1 MGTLN
6 GGLALLYLCT
16 TLNVLTMKFFIFFSI
31 GLLLVTTGR
40 AQFFKNLTDNL
51 KQTLQ
56 NRANGKSNQTTNKL
70 LDKVDSATTVGGG
83 HRATTGTGMS
93 GVGGSAAG
101 GLPSGL
107 DTTGMGRVL
116 GAFAKTAAENPND
129 TNRADLL
136 AKSLGRIAGGDGVSA
151 ADSAKAIKSFM
162 TASGGS
168 GVLYQMLTTTTST
181 RGNTRDTNSTWLT
194 NSGEGRSE
202 MRIPMPGTVTPKFV
216 NIGRVT
222 EPTYSVMLDAGAR
235 TYSLNIIDTAFLH
248 SGIEKYQV
256 TRIGAESVA
265 GYSCIHSRIVT
276 TTGSGAF
283 KSTSTMDLWT
293 STSVPGYAIYSKLVT
308 FQSSTGGMLGA
319 LNKAGAGGYLVKLT
333 AGDGKEYSMTMLLIK
348 AQQGSFPA
356 SLFEIPAGYSNDG
369 MSAVQKLMS
378 GSAPAKH

>member
-1 MGTLN
+1 
-6 GGLALLYLCT
+6 
-16 TLNVLTMKFFIFFSI
+16 
-31 GLLLVTTGR
+31 
-40 AQFFKNLTDNL
+40 
-51 KQTLQ
+51 
-56 NRANGKSNQTTNKL
+56 
-70 LDKVDSATTVGGG
+70 
-83 HRATTGTGMS
+83 
-93 GVGGSAAG
+93 
-101 GLPSGL
+101 
-107 DTTGMGRVL
+107 
-116 GAFAKTAAENPND
+116 
-129 TNRADLL
+129 
-136 AKSLGRIAGGDGVSA
+136 
-151 ADSAKAIKSFM
+151 
-162 TASGGS
+162 
-168 GVLYQMLTTTTST
+168 
-181 RGNTRDTNSTWLT
+181 
-194 NSGEGRSE
+194 
-202 MRIPMPGTVTPKFV
+202 MPGTVTPKFV

-293 STSVPGYAIYSKLVT
+293 STSVPGYATYSKLVT

-356 SLFEIPAGYSNDG
+356 SLFEIPGGYSNNG
-369 MSAVQKLMS
+369 MSTVQRLMS
-378 GSAPAKH
+378 GSAKN

>member
-1 MGTLN
+1 
-6 GGLALLYLCT
+6 
-16 TLNVLTMKFFIFFSI
+16 MKLFIFFSI
-31 GLLLVTTGR
+31 GMLVATTGR

-83 HRATTGTGMS
+83 HKGGTGTG
-93 GVGGSAAG
+93 GTGNG
-101 GLPSGL
+101 GLPPGL
-107 DTTGMGRVL
+107 DTSGFGRVL

-136 AKSLGRIAGGDGVSA
+136 SKSLGRMVGGDGVSA
-151 ADSAKAIKSFM
+151 ADSAKAIQSFM

-168 GVLYQMLTTTTST
+168 GVLYQMLTTTTSA

-222 EPTYSVMLDAGAR
+222 EPTYSVMLDASAR

-283 KSTSTMDLWT
+283 KSSSTMDLWT

-319 LNKAGAGGYLVKLT
+319 LNRAGAGGYLVKLT
-333 AGDGKEYSMTMLLIK
+333 AGDGKEYSMTMMLIK

-369 MSAVQKLMS
+369 MSTVQKLMS
-378 GSAPAKH
+378 GSAKN